1 MGMDGAFLTRTAT
14 LLACAALCGSAL
26 AQGQKHGGGHGHAH
40 AHAHGVGQ
48 LQIAIDGAVV
58 RGELQIPMESL
69 LGHEYLPRS
78 QAQKNAMAQLRQS
91 LTNPAYVLLPVAA
104 AQCQVTDSLATSPM
118 FEGRDGGGH
127 SNLLYAFA
135 FRCEQPQLLRKID
148 FPLFGKHPRLK
159 EIAVEMVSPGA
170 QRALRIKAAQP
181 QLVW

>member
-1 MGMDGAFLTRTAT
+1 MGMDGAFLQRTAAM
-14 LLACAALCGSAL
+14 LVCAAFCGAAM
-26 AQGQKHGGGHGHAH
+26 AQGHKHGAGH

-48 LQIAIDGAVV
+48 LQIAIDGPVV

-91 LTNPAYVLLPVAA
+91 LTNPAYVMLPVAA
-104 AQCQVTDSLATSPM
+104 AQCQVTNSLATSPM
-118 FEGRDGGGH
+118 FEGRDSGGH
-127 SNLLYAFA
+127 SSLLFAFA
-135 FRCEQPQLLRKID
+135 FRCEQPQHLRKID
-148 FPLFGKHPRLK
+148 FPLFAKHPRLK
-159 EIAVEMVSPGA
+159 EIEVELVAPAV

>member
-1 MGMDGAFLTRTAT
+1 MGMDGAFLQRI
-14 LLACAALCGSAL
+14 AAMLVCVAFCGAAL
-26 AQGQKHGGGHGHAH
+26 AQGHKQGGGHAH

-58 RGELQIPMESL
+58 RGELHIPMESL

-91 LTNPAYVLLPVAA
+91 LTNPAYVMLPVAA
-104 AQCQVTDSLATSPM
+104 AQCQVTNSLATSPM

-127 SNLLYAFA
+127 SSLLYAFA
-135 FRCEQPQLLRKID
+135 FRCEQPQHLRKID
-148 FPLFGKHPRLK
+148 FPLFAKHPRLK
-159 EIAVEMVSPGA
+159 EIEVELVGPAV

>member
-1 MGMDGAFLTRTAT
+1 MGMDRAFLKRTAT
-14 LLACAALCGSAL
+14 LLACAALCGHAL
-26 AQGQKHGGGHGHAH
+26 AQGQKQGGGHAH

-58 RGELQIPMESL
+58 RGELHIPMESL

-91 LTNPAYVLLPVAA
+91 LTNPAYVMLPVAA
-104 AQCQVTDSLATSPM
+104 AQCQVTNSLATSPM
-118 FEGRDGGGH
+118 FEGRDSGGH
-127 SNLLYAFA
+127 SSLLFAFA
-135 FRCEQPQLLRKID
+135 FRCEQPQQLRKID
-148 FPLFGKHPRLK
+148 FPLFAKHPRLK
-159 EIAVEMVSPGA
+159 EIEVELVAPAV

>member
-1 MGMDGAFLTRTAT
+1 MGMDGAFLLRIAT

-26 AQGQKHGGGHGHAH
+26 AQGHKQGGGHAH

-91 LTNPAYVLLPVAA
+91 LTNPAYVMLPVAA
-104 AQCQVTDSLATSPM
+104 AQCQVTNSLATSPM

-127 SNLLYAFA
+127 SSLLYAFA
-135 FRCEQPQLLRKID
+135 FRCEQPQHLRKID
-148 FPLFGKHPRLK
+148 VPLFAKHPRLK
-159 EIAVEMVSPGA
+159 EIEVELVGPAV
-170 QRALRIKAAQP
+170 QRSLRIKAAQP

>member
-1 MGMDGAFLTRTAT
+1 MGMDGAFLKRTAIM
-14 LLACAALCGSAL
+14 LACAALCGSAL
-26 AQGQKHGGGHGHAH
+26 AQGQKQGGGHAH

-58 RGELQIPMESL
+58 RGELHIPMESL

-91 LTNPAYVLLPVAA
+91 LTNPAYVMLPVAA
-104 AQCQVTDSLATSPM
+104 AQCQVTNSLATSPM

-127 SNLLYAFA
+127 SSLLYAFA
-135 FRCEQPQLLRKID
+135 FRCEQPQHLRKID
-148 FPLFGKHPRLK
+148 FPLFAKHPRLK
-159 EIAVEMVSPGA
+159 EIQVELVASAV
-170 QRALRIKAAQP
+170 QRSLRIKAAQP

>member
-1 MGMDGAFLTRTAT
+1 MGMDGAFLQRTAN
-14 LLACAALCGSAL
+14 LLACAALCGNAL
-26 AQGQKHGGGHGHAH
+26 AQGHKQGGGHGH

-58 RGELQIPMESL
+58 RGELQSPMESL

-78 QAQKNAMAQLRQS
+78 QAQKNALAQLRQS
-91 LTNPAYVLLPVAA
+91 LTNPAYVMLPVAA

-118 FEGRDGGGH
+118 FEGRDSGGH
-127 SNLLYAFA
+127 SSLLFAFA
-135 FRCEQPQLLRKID
+135 FRCEQPQQLRKID
-148 FPLFGKHPRLK
+148 FPLFAKHPRLK
-159 EIAVEMVSPGA
+159 EIEVELVAPAV

>member
-1 MGMDGAFLTRTAT
+1 MGMDGAFLLRIAT

-26 AQGQKHGGGHGHAH
+26 AQGHKQGGGHAH

-48 LQIAIDGAVV
+48 LQIAIDGPLV
-58 RGELQIPMESL
+58 RGELHIPMESL

-91 LTNPAYVLLPVAA
+91 LANPAYVMLPVAA
-104 AQCQVTDSLATSPM
+104 AQCQATESLATSPM

-127 SNLLYAFA
+127 SSLLYAFA
-135 FRCEQPQLLRKID
+135 FRCEQPQHLRKID
-148 FPLFGKHPRLK
+148 FPLFAKHPRLK
-159 EIAVEMVSPGA
+159 EIEVELVAPAV

>member
-1 MGMDGAFLTRTAT
+1 MGMDGAFLQRTAN
-14 LLACAALCGSAL
+14 LLACAALCGNAL
-26 AQGQKHGGGHGHAH
+26 AQGHKQGGGHGH

-91 LTNPAYVLLPVAA
+91 LTNPAYVMLPVAA
-104 AQCQVTDSLATSPM
+104 AQCQVTNSLATSPM
-118 FEGRDGGGH
+118 FEGRDSGGH
-127 SNLLYAFA
+127 SSLLFAFA
-135 FRCEQPQLLRKID
+135 FRCEQPQQLRKID
-148 FPLFGKHPRLK
+148 FPLFAKHPRLK
-159 EIAVEMVSPGA
+159 EIEVELVAPAV

>member
-1 MGMDGAFLTRTAT
+1 MGMDGAFLQRTAT
-14 LLACAALCGSAL
+14 LLVCAALCGSAL
-26 AQGQKHGGGHGHAH
+26 AQGHKQGGGH

-58 RGELQIPMESL
+58 RGELHIPMESL

-91 LTNPAYVLLPVAA
+91 LTNPAYVMLPVAA
-104 AQCQVTDSLATSPM
+104 AQCQVTNSLATSPM

-127 SNLLYAFA
+127 SSLLYAFA
-135 FRCEQPQLLRKID
+135 FRCEQPQHLRKID
-148 FPLFGKHPRLK
+148 VPFFAKHPRLK
-159 EIAVEMVSPGA
+159 EIEVELVGPAV
-170 QRALRIKAAQP
+170 QRSLRIKAAQP

>member
-1 MGMDGAFLTRTAT
+1 MGMDGAFLQRIAA

-26 AQGQKHGGGHGHAH
+26 AQGHKQGGGHAH

-91 LTNPAYVLLPVAA
+91 LTNPAYVMLPVAA
-104 AQCQVTDSLATSPM
+104 AQCQVTNSLATSPM

-127 SNLLYAFA
+127 SSLLYAFA
-135 FRCEQPQLLRKID
+135 FRCEQPQHLRKID
-148 FPLFGKHPRLK
+148 VPLFAKHPRLK
-159 EIAVEMVSPGA
+159 EIEVELVGPAV

>member
-1 MGMDGAFLTRTAT
+1 MGMDGAFLQRTAAM
-14 LLACAALCGSAL
+14 LVCVAFCGAAM
-26 AQGQKHGGGHGHAH
+26 AQGQKHGGGHGH

-48 LQIAIDGAVV
+48 LQIAIDGALV
-58 RGELQIPMESL
+58 RGELHIPMESL

-91 LTNPAYVLLPVAA
+91 LTSPAYVMLPVAA

-127 SNLLYAFA
+127 SSLLYAFA
-135 FRCEQPQLLRKID
+135 FRCEQPQHLRKID
-148 FPLFGKHPRLK
+148 FPLFAKHPRLK
-159 EIAVEMVSPGA
+159 EIQVELVAPAV

>member
-1 MGMDGAFLTRTAT
+1 MGMDGAFLQRI
-14 LLACAALCGSAL
+14 AAMLVCVAFCGAAL
-26 AQGQKHGGGHGHAH
+26 AQGQKQGGGHAH

-58 RGELQIPMESL
+58 RGELHIPMESL

-91 LTNPAYVLLPVAA
+91 LTNPAYVMLPVAA
-104 AQCQVTDSLATSPM
+104 AQCQVTNSLATSPM

-127 SNLLYAFA
+127 SSLLYAFA
-135 FRCEQPQLLRKID
+135 FRCEQPQHLRQID
-148 FPLFGKHPRLK
+148 VPLFAKHPRLK
-159 EIAVEMVSPGA
+159 EIEVELVGPAV
-170 QRALRIKAAQP
+170 QRSLRIKAAQP

>member
-1 MGMDGAFLTRTAT
+1 MGMDRAFLQRTAT
-14 LLACAALCGSAL
+14 LLACAALFGSAL
-26 AQGQKHGGGHGHAH
+26 AQGHKHGGGHGH

-58 RGELQIPMESL
+58 RGELHIPMESL

-91 LTNPAYVLLPVAA
+91 LTNPAYVMLPVAA

-127 SNLLYAFA
+127 SSLLYAFA
-135 FRCEQPQLLRKID
+135 FRCEQPQHLRKID
-148 FPLFGKHPRLK
+148 FPLFAKHPRLK
-159 EIAVEMVSPGA
+159 EIEVELVAPAV

>member
-1 MGMDGAFLTRTAT
+1 MGMDGAFLLRIAT

-26 AQGQKHGGGHGHAH
+26 AQGHKQGGGHAH

-91 LTNPAYVLLPVAA
+91 LTNPAYVMLPEAA

-118 FEGRDGGGH
+118 FEGRDSGGH
-127 SNLLYAFA
+127 SSLLFAFA
-135 FRCEQPQLLRKID
+135 FRCQQPQQLRKID
-148 FPLFGKHPRLK
+148 FPLFAKHPRLK
-159 EIAVEMVSPGA
+159 EIEVELVAPAV

>member
-1 MGMDGAFLTRTAT
+1 MGMDGAFLQRIAA
-14 LLACAALCGSAL
+14 LLACAALCGGAL
-26 AQGQKHGGGHGHAH
+26 AQGHKQGGGHAH

-58 RGELQIPMESL
+58 RGELHIPMESL

-91 LTNPAYVLLPVAA
+91 LVHSAYVIVPVAA
-104 AQCQVTDSLATSPM
+104 AQCQATDSLATSPM

-127 SNLLYAFA
+127 SSLLYAFA
-135 FRCEQPQLLRKID
+135 FRCEQPQHLRKID
-148 FPLFGKHPRLK
+148 FPLFAKHPRLK
-159 EIAVEMVSPGA
+159 EIQVELVASAV
-170 QRALRIKAAQP
+170 QRSLRIKAAQP

>member
-1 MGMDGAFLTRTAT
+1 MGMDGAFLLRI
-14 LLACAALCGSAL
+14 AAMLVCVAFCGAAL
-26 AQGQKHGGGHGHAH
+26 AQGQKQGGGH

-58 RGELQIPMESL
+58 RGELHIPMESL

-91 LTNPAYVLLPVAA
+91 LTNPAYVMLPVAA
-104 AQCQVTDSLATSPM
+104 AQCQVTNSLATSPM

-127 SNLLYAFA
+127 SSLLYAFA
-135 FRCEQPQLLRKID
+135 FRCEQPQHLRQID
-148 FPLFGKHPRLK
+148 VPLFAKHPRLK
-159 EIAVEMVSPGA
+159 EIEVELVGPAV
-170 QRALRIKAAQP
+170 QRSLRIKAAQP

>member
-1 MGMDGAFLTRTAT
+1 MGMDGAFRQRTAT
-14 LLACAALCGSAL
+14 LLVCAALCGHAL

-40 AHAHGVGQ
+40 AHGVGQ
-48 LQIAIDGAVV
+48 LQIAIDGGVV

-91 LTNPAYVLLPVAA
+91 LTNPAYVMLPVAA

-127 SNLLYAFA
+127 SSLLYAFA
-135 FRCEQPQLLRKID
+135 FRCEQPKHLRKID
-148 FPLFGKHPRLK
+148 FPLFAKHPRLK
-159 EIAVEMVSPGA
+159 EIEVELVAPAV

>member
-1 MGMDGAFLTRTAT
+1 MGMDGAFLKRTAT
-14 LLACAALCGSAL
+14 LLACAALCVSAL
-26 AQGQKHGGGHGHAH
+26 AQGQKQGGGHAH

-48 LQIAIDGAVV
+48 LQIAIDGPLV
-58 RGELQIPMESL
+58 RGELHIPMESL

-91 LTNPAYVLLPVAA
+91 LANPAYVMLPVAA
-104 AQCQVTDSLATSPM
+104 AQCQATDSLATSPM

-127 SNLLYAFA
+127 SSLLYAFA
-135 FRCEQPQLLRKID
+135 FRCEQPQHLRKID
-148 FPLFGKHPRLK
+148 FPLFAKHPRLK
-159 EIAVEMVSPGA
+159 EIEVELVAPAV

>member
-1 MGMDGAFLTRTAT
+1 MGMDGAFLQRIAA

-26 AQGQKHGGGHGHAH
+26 AQGHKQGGGHAH

-58 RGELQIPMESL
+58 RGELHIPMESL

-91 LTNPAYVLLPVAA
+91 LTNPAYVMLPVAA
-104 AQCQVTDSLATSPM
+104 AQCQVTNSLATSPM

-127 SNLLYAFA
+127 SSLLYAFA
-135 FRCEQPQLLRKID
+135 FRCEQPQHLRQID
-148 FPLFGKHPRLK
+148 VPLFAKHPRLK
-159 EIAVEMVSPGA
+159 EIEVELVGPAV
-170 QRALRIKAAQP
+170 QRSLRIKAAQP

>member
-1 MGMDGAFLTRTAT
+1 MGMDGAFLQRIAA

-26 AQGQKHGGGHGHAH
+26 AQGHKQGGGH

-58 RGELQIPMESL
+58 RGELHIPMESL

-91 LTNPAYVLLPVAA
+91 LTNPAYVMLPVAA
-104 AQCQVTDSLATSPM
+104 AQCQVTNSLATSPM

-127 SNLLYAFA
+127 SSLLYAFA
-135 FRCEQPQLLRKID
+135 FRCEQPQHLRQID
-148 FPLFGKHPRLK
+148 VPLFAKHPRLK
-159 EIAVEMVSPGA
+159 EIEVELVGPAV

>member
-1 MGMDGAFLTRTAT
+1 MGMDGAFSKRTAA
-14 LLACAALCGSAL
+14 LLACAALCGHAL
-26 AQGQKHGGGHGHAH
+26 AQGHKQGGGHGH

-127 SNLLYAFA
+127 SSLLYAFA
-135 FRCEQPQLLRKID
+135 FRCEQPQHLRKID
-148 FPLFGKHPRLK
+148 FPLFAKHPRLK
-159 EIAVEMVSPGA
+159 EIQVELVASAV
-170 QRALRIKAAQP
+170 QRSLRIKAAQP

>member
-1 MGMDGAFLTRTAT
+1 MGMDRAFLQRTAT

-26 AQGQKHGGGHGHAH
+26 AQGQKQSGGHAHGH

-48 LQIAIDGAVV
+48 LQMVIDGPLL
-58 RGELQIPMESL
+58 RGELHIPMESL

-91 LTNPAYVLLPVAA
+91 LVHSAYVIVPAA
-104 AQCQVTDSLATSPM
+104 TAQCQATDSLATSPM

-127 SNLLYAFA
+127 SSLLYAFA
-135 FRCEQPQLLRKID
+135 FRCEQPQHLRKID
-148 FPLFGKHPRLK
+148 FPLFAKHPRLK
-159 EIAVEMVSPGA
+159 EIQVELVASAV
-170 QRALRIKAAQP
+170 QRSLRIKAAQP

>member
-1 MGMDGAFLTRTAT
+1 MGMDGAFLKRAAA
-14 LLACAALCGSAL
+14 LLACAVLCGHAL
-26 AQGQKHGGGHGHAH
+26 AQGHKQGGGHGH

-91 LTNPAYVLLPVAA
+91 LANPAYVVLPLAA

-127 SNLLYAFA
+127 SSLLYAFA
-135 FRCEQPQLLRKID
+135 FRCALPQLLRRID
-148 FPLFGKHPRLK
+148 FPLFAKHPRLK
-159 EIAVEMVSPGA
+159 EIEVELVAPAA

>member
-1 MGMDGAFLTRTAT
+1 MGMDGAFLQRTAT
-14 LLACAALCGSAL
+14 LLACAALCGHAL
-26 AQGQKHGGGHGHAH
+26 AQGHKQGGGHGH

-91 LTNPAYVLLPVAA
+91 LTNPAYVMLPVAA
-104 AQCQVTDSLATSPM
+104 AQCQVTNSLATSPM
-118 FEGRDGGGH
+118 FEGRDSGGH
-127 SNLLYAFA
+127 SSLLFAFA
-135 FRCEQPQLLRKID
+135 FRCEQPQQLRKID
-148 FPLFGKHPRLK
+148 FPLFAKHPRLK
-159 EIAVEMVSPGA
+159 EIEVELVAPAV

>member
-1 MGMDGAFLTRTAT
+1 MGMDGAFLKRTAIM
-14 LLACAALCGSAL
+14 LACAALCGSAL
-26 AQGQKHGGGHGHAH
+26 AQGQKQGGGHAH
-40 AHAHGVGQ
+40 AHTHGVGQ

-58 RGELQIPMESL
+58 RGELHIPMESL

-91 LTNPAYVLLPVAA
+91 LTNPAYVMLPVAA
-104 AQCQVTDSLATSPM
+104 AQCQVTNSLATSPM

-127 SNLLYAFA
+127 SSLLYAFA
-135 FRCEQPQLLRKID
+135 FRCEQPQHLRKID
-148 FPLFGKHPRLK
+148 VPLFAKHPRLK
-159 EIAVEMVSPGA
+159 EIEVELVGPAV

>member
-1 MGMDGAFLTRTAT
+1 MGMDGAFIQRTAA
-14 LLACAALCGSAL
+14 LLVCAALCGHAL
-26 AQGQKHGGGHGHAH
+26 AQGHKHGAGH

-48 LQIAIDGAVV
+48 LQIAIDGPVV

-78 QAQKNAMAQLRQS
+78 QAQKNALAQLRQS
-91 LTNPAYVLLPVAA
+91 LTNPAYVMLPVAA

-118 FEGRDGGGH
+118 FEGRDSGGH
-127 SNLLYAFA
+127 SSLLFAFA
-135 FRCEQPQLLRKID
+135 FRCEQPQHLRKID
-148 FPLFGKHPRLK
+148 FPLFAKHPRLK
-159 EIAVEMVSPGA
+159 EIEVELVGPAV